1 MEMDWTKHAKVS
13 KVRAEPTKPRRVPVT
28 VTVEMQKV
36 IEHFKTQNS
45 SLDFTDTG
53 VLMTFLEAGVR
64 LYLEDFAAK
73 RKAQVLAAQASRQET
88 TPVLSHTDLSDE
100 DLL

>member
-36 IEHFKTQNS
+36 IEHFKSQNS

-73 RKAQVLAAQASRQET
+73 RRAALAQSTPTPKA
-88 TPVLSHTDLSDE
+88 PVHSDE
-100 DLL
+100 DI